1 MSTMY
6 QDKEREIKR
15 KHLSNFGLNPYALEI
30 VLDSYRKNIYPM
42 PVKIPYI
49 VDTPNG
55 TALVEM
61 EIKKPGYLGGR
72 SGNWEQL
79 DKFGLRLFLRSYF
92 QDVSPNPV
100 DFFYNGLEIHI
111 YTPGADPK
119 LKNIAREIFNPT
131 L

>member
-6 QDKEREIKR
+6 DEGMREVHR
-15 KHLSNFGLNPYALEI
+15 KHLSNFGLNPIALEI
-30 VLDSYRKNIYPM
+30 VLASYRKNIFPM

-49 VDTPNG
+49 VETPAG
-55 TALVEM
+55 DKLVEM

-72 SGNWEQL
+72 SGSWELL

-92 QDVSPNPV
+92 QDVSPHPV
-100 DFFYNGLEIHI
+100 SFFYEGLEIHL
-111 YTPGADPK
+111 YTPGADSK
-119 LKNIAREIFNPT
+119 LKNMAREIFNPT